1 MNLRSLAGEPGARRV
16 SPFLFLL
23 VVICFF
29 LAFAGVSCNTDAAK
43 SGLQSLAGVG
53 GVSSSDTAALDAC
66 LDALKGEDVVSYT
79 GWELVFGKDPSI
91 AALPAAC
98 DTGSDV
104 TARDSAEVNI
114 GSQVLAVL
122 ALVSVGLALLCA
134 VAGFVGLARGRSR
147 ALAAVIFGAGTGVLL
162 VLDQAHVHDVLI
174 SKISASAGSSVPGF
188 NPSTYF
194 DVNPGTGVVVAVAL
208 LGVAVL
214 YNVVAVIIGES
225 PVAGTPAVLMPAGVP
240 PPGMP
245 PPGVPLPGM
254 PPPGVPPPGM
264 PPPGMPPPGMPPPG
278 MPPPGPPPPP

>member
-1 MNLRSLAGEPGARRV
+1 VNLRSLAGEPGARRV

-23 VVICFF
+23 VVVCFF

-43 SGLQSLAGVG
+43 TGLQSLSGVG

-66 LDALKGEDVVSYT
+66 LDALKGEDVVNYT
-79 GWELVFGKDPSI
+79 GWALVFGKDPAI
-91 AALPAAC
+91 AALPVAC
-98 DTGSDV
+98 DTGTDV
-104 TARDSAEVNI
+104 TARDAAEVNI

-122 ALVSVGLALLCA
+122 ALVAVGLALLCA

-162 VLDQAHVHDVLI
+162 VLDQVHVHDVLL

-188 NPSTYF
+188 NPAMYF
-194 DVNPGTGVVVAVAL
+194 NVNPGTGLVVAVVL

-225 PVAGTPAVLMPAGVP
+225 PGAATPAVPMPEGVP
-240 PPGMP
+240 PPGL
-245 PPGVPLPGM
+245 PLQD
-254 PPPGVPPPGM
+254 
-264 PPPGMPPPGMPPPG
+264 
-278 MPPPGPPPPP
+278 MPPPGPPPPL